1 MPTEILDI
9 TLKYA
14 TDGFLKT
21 NYLEILV
28 KFFPLLILILT
39 DQNQNFFTLSEY
51 HTYLINVRVNFPDLT
66 AKNLDREQKKLILE
80 ATYKTMLNLRRQDTS
95 DFVRETSD
103 FAPDIEDDN

>member
-51 HTYLINVRVNFPDLT
+51 HTYLINVRVNLPDLT

-95 DFVRETSD
+95 DFVRETHD